1 MKTPFVIDDGSK
13 PCSDVINKVGRSC
26 TRPSSDHH
34 SNTLILPT
42 KQVFVRVSPNDK
54 RERLSELTSLSHDLS
69 WTLLMYTAM
78 STGQTIAHFQKD
90 M

>member
-1 MKTPFVIDDGSK
+1 MKTPSVIDDGSK

-26 TRPSSDHH
+26 TRPSSDHP

-42 KQVFVRVSPNDK
+42 KQVFVRVFPNDK
-54 RERLSELTSLSHDLS
+54 RERLSELTSLSHDLP
-69 WTLLMYTAM
+69 WTLLM